1 MFNRMMITG
10 LAAAVTLIAS
20 ACQLD
25 VERNADGSLQ
35 IEAIIAEADI
45 AEEIALG
52 ISDDPDAESV
62 NVDLKDGHALVE
74 MVGTNDSGTR
84 TETVSFRLE
93 LFVVDGH
100 LGAEVSDA
108 VWNDIEIP
116 DELVEMWNEDLAWEL
131 EQSAK
136 EDPDSTLAEVE
147 VTEDRLRF
155 EFRLETPRSKGER
168 RSATTN

>member
-1 MFNRMMITG
+1 MKNRMLLAG
-10 LAAAVTLIAS
+10 LLAAFSLLAT

-45 AEEIALG
+45 ASEIGLG
-52 ISDDPDAESV
+52 IADDPNAESV
-62 NVDLKDGHALVE
+62 TVDLKDGYALVE
-74 MVGTNDSGTR
+74 AVGKNDFGTR

-100 LGAEVSDA
+100 LGATVTDA
-108 VWNDIEIP
+108 VWNGIDIP
-116 DELVEMWNEDLAWEL
+116 DELVEMWNEELAWEL

-136 EDPDSTLAEVE
+136 EDPDSTLSAVDI
-147 VTEDRLRF
+147 TEDELRF

-168 RSATTN
+168 S

>member
-1 MFNRMMITG
+1 MFNRIMLTG
-10 LAAAVTLIAS
+10 LAAALALIAS

-35 IEAIIAEADI
+35 IEAIVAEADI

-52 ISDDPDAESV
+52 ISDDPEAESV
-62 NVDLKDGHALVE
+62 TVDLKDGYALVE
-74 MVGTNDSGTR
+74 MVGKNDFGTR

-93 LFVVDGH
+93 LFVVDAH

-116 DELVEMWNEDLAWEL
+116 SEMVEMWNEELAWEL

-136 EDPDSTLAEVE
+136 DDPDSTLAGVSI
-147 VTEDRLRF
+147 TEDQLRF
-155 EFRLETPRSKGER
+155 EFRVETPRSKGER
-168 RSATTN
+168 SRSGTG